1 MASRVQL
8 VQGQRHLEI
17 IGDGFDRTQR
27 LAQVVRQVENRFLRS
42 IRNRLRLDVVVR
54 TEEHASGIGHR
65 VLIPS
70 LMGGDSFITLRRARG
85 QGQNRSFAIFFSKRM
100 AVNGTLN
107 ETVST
112 TAIAPRTTSEGTVVR
127 ILLAISFCHLL
138 NDMVQSLIPAVYPIL
153 KSSYHLDF
161 GHIGLI

>member
-1 MASRVQL
+1 
-8 VQGQRHLEI
+8 
-17 IGDGFDRTQR
+17 
-27 LAQVVRQVENRFLRS
+27 
-42 IRNRLRLDVVVR
+42 
-54 TEEHASGIGHR
+54 
-65 VLIPS
+65 
-70 LMGGDSFITLRRARG
+70 
-85 QGQNRSFAIFFSKRM
+85 M

-161 GHIGLI
+161 GHIGLITLTYQTVASVLQPLVGLYTDYRPKPYSLAIGMGFTLVGLVLF